1 MQSMTGRLIWTILVG
16 SVWESSLINNI
27 YEQLSGPTAWSV
39 WLTCWHAWWH
49 SSSYLFCPA
58 GYWSVVGG
66 ALSFYQSNSQTVN
79 SDSSLRIFLRWK
91 VKAQWE
97 HRWSSQKW
105 EMLANF
111 EFEDRRSGS
120 ISSGPSLHRIIN
132 QALVDFWISLEAPIF
147 TAYPLARVKDFTLK
161 VPTIFLL
168 TFESWCATMQLQ
180 TDVLPGAGTPSFLP
194 RLISGHF
201 DFPAGKYHPPPGQ
214 GRDLGASAEKLQK
227 KRKREEAVAL
237 CIFNHVAILK
247 EISITTLVVFEFLFS
262 SPCQT

>member
-1 MQSMTGRLIWTILVG
+1 MLDDTRPLISFVRPGIDQLWEERSPSISPTRKQWTVTA
-16 SVWESSLINNI
+16 
-27 YEQLSGPTAWSV
+27 LSGYFYGGKWKHSENIDDHRKSGK
-39 WLTCWHAWWH
+39 CWQT
-49 SSSYLFCPA
+49 
-58 GYWSVVGG
+58 
-66 ALSFYQSNSQTVN
+66 LSLKI
-79 SDSSLRIFLRWK
+79 D
-91 VKAQWE
+91 
-97 HRWSSQKW
+97 
-105 EMLANF
+105 
-111 EFEDRRSGS
+111 GS
-120 ISSGPSLHRIIN
+120 ISGGPSLHRIIN

-161 VPTIFLL
+161 VSTIFLL
-168 TFESWCATMQLQ
+168 AFESWWATMQLQ